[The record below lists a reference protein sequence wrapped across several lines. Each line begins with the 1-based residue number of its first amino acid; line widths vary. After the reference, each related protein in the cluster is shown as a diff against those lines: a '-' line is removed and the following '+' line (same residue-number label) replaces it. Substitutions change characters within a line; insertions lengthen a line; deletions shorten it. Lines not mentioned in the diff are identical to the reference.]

1 MADAIRIQDLR
12 KTFRLGFIPKPRPV
26 LKGITLT
33 VREGEIFGYLGPNG
47 AGKTTTIKCLLG
59 LIRPDAGA
67 VDIFGRS
74 SLSPRS
80 REELGFLPENPYF
93 YDYLSAREFLAFT
106 ADLFGL
112 ARRDKEERIAR
123 LLALVG
129 LERAADLPLRK
140 YSRGMLQRAG
150 LAQALINEPKLVI
163 LDEPLG
169 GMDPLGR
176 KEIRDIIVRFKD
188 QGKTVFFTSHILQ
201 DIEMICDR
209 VAIIVGGRIVK
220 EGALSFPTAP
230 LALAQDE
237 LLALND
243 DLGRGVLRVD
253 EDLEGDGRFRGVGP
267 EGVDRAL
274 EIRFDPV
281 ADDEDVVDAA
291 SAARLL
297 DDRRRRVRVI
307 AEDAVGAFEVGR
319 VHPGERP
326 LLGLGRRVVRGH
338 LEYRGGD
345 PRFFEDLPEGPALPQ
360 VPDLAA
366 REGDDRLADAD
377 GFGPAGGLGRGEDGH
392 VGLRIAVEEVE
403 DGVPARVH
411 AGDEVG
417 PGDRRLGRQA
427 GAEGP
432 EIAPL
437 LEEPAEGRQA
447 PFIDPALRQHGIE
460 AVEAED
466 DHLLGRPG
474 PAVDL
479 GREPRGPAE
488 AQRGRG
494 GDAGLEELP
503 AREGRPL
510 AFSHRVFPFA
520 AAERPATSTRP
531 RPSI

>member
-220 EGALSFPTAP
+220 EGALS
-230 LALAQDE
+230 
-237 LLALND
+237 
-243 DLGRGVLRVD
+243 DLVSERVLFTEVTVAGV
-253 EDLEGDGRFRGVGP
+253 
-267 EGVDRAL
+267 
-274 EIRFDPV
+274 
-281 ADDEDVVDAA
+281 AA
-291 SAARLL
+291 
-297 DDRRRRVRVI
+297 
-307 AEDAVGAFEVGR
+307 EAF
-319 VHPGERP
+319 
-326 LLGLGRRVVRGH
+326 
-338 LEYRGGD
+338 
-345 PRFFEDLPEGPALPQ
+345 
-360 VPDLAA
+360 
-366 REGDDRLADAD
+366 
-377 GFGPAGGLGRGEDGH
+377 GGLGESLS
-392 VGLRIAVEEVE
+392 VQ
-403 DGVPARVH
+403 
-411 AGDEVG
+411 
-417 PGDRRLGRQA
+417 GDRV
-427 GAEGP
+427 
-432 EIAPL
+432 L
-437 LEEPAEGRQA
+437 LKVFEEAKVGQV
-447 PFIDPALRQHGIE
+447 L
-460 AVEAED
+460 
-466 DHLLGRPG
+466 
-474 PAVDL
+474 DL
-479 GREPRGPAE
+479 VRDR
-488 AQRGRG
+488 RGRLVSLSPRTET
-494 GDAGLEELP
+494 LEDIFVET
-503 AREGRPL
+503 
-510 AFSHRVFPFA
+510 V
-520 AAERPATSTRP
+520 TRT
-531 RPSI
+531 